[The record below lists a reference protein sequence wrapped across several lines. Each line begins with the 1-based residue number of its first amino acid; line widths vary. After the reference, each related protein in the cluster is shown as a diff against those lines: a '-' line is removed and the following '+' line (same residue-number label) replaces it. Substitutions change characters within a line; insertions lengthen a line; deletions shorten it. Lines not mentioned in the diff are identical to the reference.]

1 MNLLR
6 IGAITDRGLHVGILG
21 FPGSGP
27 SQGRLTQ
34 PRKTGKEG
42 LRFMK
47 QAVVI
52 DGQEQVLDTDI
63 DALLYAAPRA
73 GAEESSAYQ
82 RGRDMYLHETETDPG
97 IFYIHLWSRFP
108 GETETVMVLP
118 NRQADRYFG
127 ERILECASLPGLKA
141 YSTLT
146 NWGYGI
152 PEEF

>member
-1 MNLLR
+1 MLEYW
-6 IGAITDRGLHVGILG
+6 
-21 FPGSGP
+21 GSPAVGP

-73 GAEESSAYQ
+73 GAEERSAYQ
-82 RGRDMYLHETETDPG
+82 RGRDMYLHETETDPDLR
-97 IFYIHLWSRFP
+97 HPSLVPFP
-108 GETETVMVLP
+108 WRNG
-118 NRQADRYFG
+118 DRYGPAEPAGGSVF
-127 ERILECASLPGLKA
+127 R
-141 YSTLT
+141 
-146 NWGYGI
+146 
-152 PEEF
+152 